1 MIETNTIT
9 PLKSMK
15 GQTDN
20 SPKWMFYIL
29 WIAGIYNIL
38 WGTSVILFPNLF
50 FNLVGMELP
59 NYPMIW
65 QCVGMIVGVYG
76 VGYIASAYSPFIH
89 WPIVLVGFLGKIFGP
104 IGFAYYLFQGAFPL
118 SFGLTIIFNDLIWWI
133 PFGMILWRA
142 FRFHQEK

>member
-1 MIETNTIT
+1 
-9 PLKSMK
+9 MK
-15 GQTDN
+15 GLIDN
-20 SPKWMFYIL
+20 STKWMFYIL

-76 VGYIASAYSPFIH
+76 VGYIAAAYAPFIH
-89 WPIVLVGFLGKIFGP
+89 WPIR
-104 IGFAYYLFQGAFPL
+104 
-118 SFGLTIIFNDLIWWI
+118 LIH
-133 PFGMILWRA
+133 LW
-142 FRFHQEK
+142 

>member
-1 MIETNTIT
+1 
-9 PLKSMK
+9 MK
-15 GQTDN
+15 GLIDN

-76 VGYIASAYSPFIH
+76 VGYIAAAYAPFIH

-104 IGFAYYLFQGAFPL
+104 IGFAYYLIQGAFPL
-118 SFGLTIIFNDLIWWI
+118 SFGLTIIFNDLVWWI
-133 PFGMILWRA
+133 PFGVILWQA
-142 FRFHQEK
+142 FRFHKKK